1 MRFQYRW
8 GFLSFFIIY
17 IPNSQ
22 KKKKIAFHQ
31 EINQENLNNRRK
43 LRMWLA
49 KKIKSEKA
57 TVEGVIVPEEFLQPY
72 KDEIE
77 KETVHNY

>member
-1 MRFQYRW
+1 
-8 GFLSFFIIY
+8 
-17 IPNSQ
+17 
-22 KKKKIAFHQ
+22 
-31 EINQENLNNRRK
+31 
-43 LRMWLA
+43 MWLA